1 MVVYCDYARGG
12 ISGGGGM
19 TQKLKVLVVA
29 EEDLPPLTDE
39 EKHEIAAF
47 CKKFFARRPFIF
59 LWRQGG
65 DTGTFTNIAEPV
77 AMIEWL
83 GDVMLGTALG
93 ADTPADPRE
102 KH

>member
-1 MVVYCDYARGG
+1 
-12 ISGGGGM
+12 M
-19 TQKLKVLVVA
+19 TQKLNVLAIV

-59 LWRQGG
+59 LWRQDGEA
-65 DTGTFTNIAEPV
+65 GTFTNIIDRAARMEL
-77 AMIEWL
+77 L
-83 GDVMLGTALG
+83 GDVLMSMALGTG
-93 ADTPADPRE
+93 TPADPSE